1 MMRQMRRRAA
11 VFVTAFVMTI
21 AVSAG
26 FFTAWAASGR
36 IAFSD
41 PSATVGSQVNVNMK
55 VTSSESLQSVNV
67 MLSYDPDVLEFV
79 SGTNAEGDAGAIH
92 VRGDGGTPNTKT
104 MSFTLTFNART
115 AGSSKIAVTSQE
127 VYGSNSQL
135 VTVDQLGSSTV
146 TVGALQT
153 ASKDATLKSLQVSP
167 GTLTPQFSPEVDT
180 YSVTVGTDVEKLIV
194 TAQCTDENAA
204 NVVSGYEDLQ
214 MGENRV
220 TCKVTAQDGETT
232 KEYVIVVTKA
242 EGGASTEEAG
252 LSTGV
257 KMKIS
262 RREITVLEPD
272 ESVKIP
278 DGFKESI
285 INIDDN
291 NRVRGWVWGNETEHQ
306 YCIVYGMNEAGEKNF
321 YRYDMKDTERT
332 IQRYFEDPAVGNM
345 VSKADYDELAKT
357 YDKLCD
363 DYKMFQIF
371 LIAAILIA
379 VGLLILVLIV
389 VLKKNNDPG
398 GRGKAVLKGGK
409 RRRGAGTRSHDS
421 LEDGGKD
428 GSVKGYRGN
437 NEEDRCAAGYQDEY
451 GDDGYDTGYQDEYGD
466 DGYEAGY
473 QDGYGDDGYEA
484 GYRDEYGDD
493 GYEAGY
499 QDGYEDDN
507 GAKKDQNEYSDDG
520 YEAGYQDE
528 YEGDGCVEG
537 DQNEHEAAG
546 RQNAV
551 HQREHGAYQEADP
564 QNHGYNPQQQY
575 KYHRGD
581 DPKDEAQ
588 ASDSHIGSFP
598 NGIEHRDVSRKKGE
612 SRQAQEQYGD
622 ESVKK
627 PQEPDLKKNSEDDVD
642 DFEIFDL

>member
-1 MMRQMRRRAA
+1 
-11 VFVTAFVMTI
+11 MTI

-194 TAQCTDENAA
+194 TAQCTDENAT

-220 TCKVTAQDGETT
+220 TCKVTAQDGETI

-520 YEAGYQDE
+520 YKAGYQDE

>member
-1 MMRQMRRRAA
+1 
-11 VFVTAFVMTI
+11 MTI

-194 TAQCTDENAA
+194 TAQCTDENAT

-520 YEAGYQDE
+520 YKAGYQDE

>member
-1 MMRQMRRRAA
+1 MMRQMKRRAA
-11 VFVTAFVMTI
+11 VFVAAFVMTI

-55 VTSSESLQSVNV
+55 ITSSESLQSVNV
-67 MLSYDPDVLEFV
+67 MLSYDSDVLEFV

-167 GTLTPQFSPEVDT
+167 GALTPQFSPDVDT

-194 TAQCTDENAA
+194 TAQCTDENAT

-232 KEYVIVVTKA
+232 KEYVIVVTKT
-242 EGGASTEEAG
+242 EGGASTEESG

-262 RREITVLEPD
+262 KREITVLEPD

-291 NRVRGWVWGNETEHQ
+291 N
-306 YCIVYGMNEAGEKNF
+306 
-321 YRYDMKDTERT
+321 
-332 IQRYFEDPAVGNM
+332 
-345 VSKADYDELAKT
+345 
-357 YDKLCD
+357 
-363 DYKMFQIF
+363 
-371 LIAAILIA
+371 
-379 VGLLILVLIV
+379 
-389 VLKKNNDPG
+389 
-398 GRGKAVLKGGK
+398 
-409 RRRGAGTRSHDS
+409 S
-421 LEDGGKD
+421 LW
-428 GSVKGYRGN
+428 
-437 NEEDRCAAGYQDEY
+437 
-451 GDDGYDTGYQDEYGD
+451 
-466 DGYEAGY
+466 
-473 QDGYGDDGYEA
+473 
-484 GYRDEYGDD
+484 
-493 GYEAGY
+493 
-499 QDGYEDDN
+499 
-507 GAKKDQNEYSDDG
+507 
-520 YEAGYQDE
+520 
-528 YEGDGCVEG
+528 
-537 DQNEHEAAG
+537 HE
-546 RQNAV
+546 
-551 HQREHGAYQEADP
+551 
-564 QNHGYNPQQQY
+564 
-575 KYHRGD
+575 
-581 DPKDEAQ
+581 
-588 ASDSHIGSFP
+588 
-598 NGIEHRDVSRKKGE
+598 
-612 SRQAQEQYGD
+612 
-622 ESVKK
+622 
-627 PQEPDLKKNSEDDVD
+627 
-642 DFEIFDL
+642 

>member
-11 VFVTAFVMTI
+11 VFVAAFVMTI

-194 TAQCTDENAA
+194 TAQCTDENAT

-321 YRYDMKDTERT
+321 YRYDIKDTERT

>member
-11 VFVTAFVMTI
+11 VFVAAFVMTI

-194 TAQCTDENAA
+194 TAQCTDENAT

-484 GYRDEYGDD
+484 GY
-493 GYEAGY
+493 

-520 YEAGYQDE
+520 YEAGHQDE

-588 ASDSHIGSFP
+588 ASDSHIGSFQ

>member
-1 MMRQMRRRAA
+1 MMRQMKRRAA
-11 VFVTAFVMTI
+11 VFVAAFVMTI

-55 VTSSESLQSVNV
+55 ITSSESLQSVNV
-67 MLSYDPDVLEFV
+67 MLSYDSDVLEFV

-167 GTLTPQFSPEVDT
+167 GALTPQFSPDVDT

-194 TAQCTDENAA
+194 TAQCTDENAT

-232 KEYVIVVTKA
+232 KEYVIVVTKT
-242 EGGASTEEAG
+242 EGGASTEESG

-262 RREITVLEPD
+262 KREITVLEPD

-291 NRVRGWVWGNETEHQ
+291 NKVRGWVWGNETEHQ

-345 VSKADYDELAKT
+345 VSKADYDELART

-389 VLKKNNDPG
+389 VLKKNNGSG
-398 GRGKAVLKGGK
+398 GKGKAVLKGGK
-409 RRRGAGTRSHDS
+409 RKRGANTRSHDF
-421 LEDGGKD
+421 LEDGDKN

-437 NEEDRCAAGYQDEY
+437 NQEDGRAA
-451 GDDGYDTGYQDEYGD
+451 GYQDEYGD

-473 QDGYGDDGYEA
+473 QD
-484 GYRDEYGDD
+484 
-493 GYEAGY
+493 
-499 QDGYEDDN
+499 
-507 GAKKDQNEYSDDG
+507 EYSDDG

-528 YEGDGCVEG
+528 YGDDGYEAGYQDEYGDDGYKAGYQDEYEGDGCLEG
-537 DQNEHEAAG
+537 EQNEHEAAG
-546 RQNAV
+546 RQNV
-551 HQREHGAYQEADP
+551 VCQGEHGEYQAADS
-564 QNHGYNPQQQY
+564 QNHGYNAQQQHAH
-575 KYHRGD
+575 HRG
-581 DPKDEAQ
+581 KDKAQ
-588 ASDSHIGSFP
+588 AADRHTGSFQ
-598 NGIEHRDVSRKKGE
+598 NEIEYRDASSKKGG
-612 SRQAQEQYGD
+612 SRQAQKQYGD
-622 ESVKK
+622 DL
-627 PQEPDLKKNSEDDVD
+627 QEPDLKKNTEDDMD

>member
-11 VFVTAFVMTI
+11 VFVAAFVMTI

-194 TAQCTDENAA
+194 TAQCTDENAT

-428 GSVKGYRGN
+428 SSVKGYRGN

>member
-11 VFVTAFVMTI
+11 VFVAAFVMTI

-194 TAQCTDENAA
+194 TAQCTDENAT

-520 YEAGYQDE
+520 YKAGYQDE

>member
-194 TAQCTDENAA
+194 TAQCTDENAT